1 MKYTLPKSYVNAG
14 TQVEIPES
22 TLKEL
27 RRTLG
32 DTKSAINKWLLDNGY
47 MGAAEYEAF
56 TAESPSKPRATKKRE
71 LKIDVEKAAI
81 VSYLYNCMVTLDEST
96 ALPRPTDLEIANPN
110 RLISFTLGSN
120 KYELTLTKKKK

>member
-1 MKYTLPKSYVNAG
+1 MKYTLPKSYANAG
-14 TQVEIPES
+14 TQVEIPEA

-27 RRTLG
+27 RRATG

-56 TAESPSKPRATKKRE
+56 STESPNKPRATKKRE
-71 LKIDVEKAAI
+71 LKIDVEKSAV
-81 VSYLYNCMVTLDEST
+81 VSYLYNCLVSLDAST
-96 ALPRPTDLEIANPN
+96 VLPQPTNLEIANPN
-110 RLISFTLGSN
+110 RLISFTLGDN